1 LPITLQ
7 RIFCA
12 NRKHSSGQACRLA
25 RLALLPHLLSYLVA
39 IHLLPYLVA
48 IHLLSYLVA
57 ATPCRTLLLYAF
69 CRILLLYTLSYL
81 VAIHLLSYLVAIHTF
96 CRTLL
101 LLRLVVRCCY
111 TPFVVPCCYTP
122 FAVPC
127 CYTPFVV
134 PCCHTFCRT
143 LLLYTPFVVP
153 CCCYTLSYVVAIRL
167 LSYLVAVP
175 FALAYLP
182 YLDMLP
188 GCIRNRKGG
197 LFCIQ
202 EWASYDLRY
211 QLQCNSMGN
220 MHGHHMTIAIIYH
233 LS

>member
-1 LPITLQ
+1 MQTANIVPAKPVGWHALPCCHT
-7 RIFCA
+7 F
-12 NRKHSSGQACRLA
+12 
-25 RLALLPHLLSYLVA
+25 
-39 IHLLPYLVA
+39 
-48 IHLLSYLVA
+48 
-57 ATPCRTLLLYAF
+57 CRTLLLYTF
-69 CRILLLYTLSYL
+69 CRTLLLY
-81 VAIHLLSYLVAIHTF
+81 TF

-111 TPFVVPCCYTP
+111 TPFVVSCCYTL
-122 FAVPC
+122 C
-127 CYTPFVV
+127 RTLLLY
-134 PCCHTFCRT
+134 TFCRT
-143 LLLYTPFVVP
+143 LLLYTPFAVP
-153 CCCYTLSYVVAIRL
+153 CCCYALSYVVAIRL

>member
-1 LPITLQ
+1 MPITLQ

-39 IHLLPYLVA
+39 IH
-48 IHLLSYLVA
+48 
-57 ATPCRTLLLYAF
+57 
-69 CRILLLYTLSYL
+69 
-81 VAIHLLSYLVAIHTF
+81 TF

-111 TPFVVPCCYTP
+111 TPFVVSCCYTP

-127 CYTPFVV
+127 C
-134 PCCHTFCRT
+134 
-143 LLLYTPFVVP
+143 YTPFVVP